1 MAISPDVVSFIR
13 RRFGCCGLLRR
24 SVIHIVVWKASSV
37 ASGPKMKLSIAIE
50 MDEGVPQCGAA
61 SSLVTNGENHRQRDL
76 SCHVSSNFVAQLAAT
91 FLQTPQTRARRRL
104 EVRDAIRTYDDAVA
118 LGRLYLQ
125 NRRSAV
131 LSDISS

>member
-1 MAISPDVVSFIR
+1 MESLICR
-13 RRFGCCGLLRR
+13 L
-24 SVIHIVVWKASSV
+24 V
-37 ASGPKMKLSIAIE
+37 AAKMKLSIAIE

-61 SSLVTNGENHRQRDL
+61 SSLVTKGDNPRQREL

-118 LGRLYLQ
+118 LGRLF
-125 NRRSAV
+125 V
-131 LSDISS
+131 LVSTAALTNNLPDDDGECYPEGGGE